1 MMDATNISRVLQ
13 RIVAAGI
20 LSIFTI
26 LAGCSENT
34 TGPAPT
40 DTNPPGTNATV
51 EISDPVSAEEAA
63 SVRNN
68 IQRHSGVTF
77 VITIDEAI
85 AKALQQSGGGDLM
98 GVTVDYDQDSLNYE
112 CVVRQNGKVYLI
124 LIDPQTGAVK
134 KKEEIKNYYYPETII
149 IRTITIKVKDAKD
162 KAKKLA
168 EGDVVECNLENV
180 EGKPTYIV
188 VILSRENRYITIY
201 VDAENGKERKLT
213 DDGRCDD
220 EKKKNKRGRG
230 HYRHGK
236 GKGYGH
242 HHHCHCDCDDD
253 DNDNDSTSVPS
264 GIISVDSVR
273 TIVNGTMD
281 SIQISEVKLNV
292 TNDSTASYT
301 VKTSRDSN
309 RYEIMLDAFSG
320 RFVSIKQTA
329 GDFMTAEY
337 QPMVVGDSAATD
349 TLVALS
355 VARTAALAQ
364 FAGTVTGWKLEYD
377 TTEAKW
383 VYTFEVK
390 PAGNDPK
397 KQVLVD
403 AKTGTFI
410 RIK

>member
-1 MMDATNISRVLQ
+1 MMDATNISRVL
-13 RIVAAGI
+13 RRLAAAGI

-26 LAGCSENT
+26 LAGCSENS

-51 EISDPVSAEEAA
+51 EISDPVSSEEAT

-68 IQRHSGVTF
+68 VQRNSAITI

-85 AKALQQSGGGDLM
+85 TRALQQSGGGDLM
-98 GVTVDYDQDSLNYE
+98 GVTLDYDQDSLNYE

-124 LIDPQTGAVK
+124 IVDPQTGNVK
-134 KKEEIKNYYYPETII
+134 QKEEIENYYYPEVIV
-149 IRTITIKVKDAKD
+149 IRTITVKVKDARD
-162 KAKKLA
+162 RAKKLA
-168 EGDVVECNLENV
+168 DGDVVECNLENV

-201 VDAENGKERKLT
+201 VDAETGKERKLT
-213 DDGRCDD
+213 DDGRCEE
-220 EKKKNKRGRG
+220 EKKKDKRGRG

-242 HHHCHCDCDDD
+242 HHHCHCDCD
-253 DNDNDSTSVPS
+253 NDGSDSTKVPS

-273 TIVNGTMD
+273 SVVNATMD
-281 SIQISEVKLNV
+281 SVQINEIKLNV
-292 TNDSTASYT
+292 KNDSTASYD
-301 VKTSRDSN
+301 VKIMRDSN
-309 RYEIMLDAFSG
+309 RYQVTLDAFTGAFIS
-320 RFVSIKQTA
+320 VTQTA
-329 GDFMTAEY
+329 GNFMTAEY
-337 QPMVVGDSAATD
+337 QPMVKGDSTGTD
-349 TLVALS
+349 TLVVLS

-364 FAGTVTGWKLEYD
+364 FPGEVTGWKLEYD

-383 VYTFEVK
+383 VYTFEIK
-390 PAGNDPK
+390 PSGTDPK